1 VDNQLRA
8 LLVLH
13 SIVFQHIFSKI
24 FLVNQFESSKNI
36 RPIFSIPET
45 QIGQGFLKI
54 VTLELLKL
62 LNFLS
67 TDRWNALQ

>member
-1 VDNQLRA
+1 VDKQLRA

-24 FLVNQFESSKNI
+24 FLVNQFESSKNFCL
-36 RPIFSIPET
+36 IFLNPET

-54 VTLELLKL
+54 VSLEVLK
-62 LNFLS
+62 
-67 TDRWNALQ
+67 

>member
-1 VDNQLRA
+1 
-8 LLVLH
+8 
-13 SIVFQHIFSKI
+13 
-24 FLVNQFESSKNI
+24 LVNQFESSKNI
-36 RPIFSIPET
+36 SPIFSIPET

-67 TDRWNALQ
+67 TDGWNALQ